1 MPLCLASGFRIVG
14 GTKAN
19 HFPISVRSEEGVSQ
33 IYGALRGWISCPST
47 RFFAAGFALSLS
59 CGAATGQPFQP
70 QTTPTPDF
78 TKTVIQTTD
87 LGHRTYLL
95 QGDGGNVVLAVGD
108 GGIIMV
114 DDSFAP
120 LHDKI
125 KAAVAKISSAP
136 IRYLA
141 LTHFH
146 RDHTGGDAQFAKDGA
161 TIVAHTSVAEHLAAG
176 SHNGVTGNVMAPEPP
191 AALPKQTY
199 SDSTTL
205 QIPGVTAKLE
215 HIPNAHTDGDTTV
228 YFPDANVLATGDIV
242 TFGRFP
248 NIDYLYGGSIDGVIK
263 GVDAVLRL
271 AKDDTKVVPGHGPLG
286 TKAMIREYRQM
297 LVTVRGRIQSLIDA
311 GKTED
316 EIVAAKPNADYDA
329 QLKVSAQAAGN
340 FVRVV
345 YRSLK
350 K

>member
-1 MPLCLASGFRIVG
+1 MS
-14 GTKAN
+14 
-19 HFPISVRSEEGVSQ
+19 HM
-33 IYGALRGWISCPST
+33 YGALRGATAISGLIGGVAV
-47 RFFAAGFALSLS
+47 FMAGGTAL
-59 CGAATGQPFQP
+59 AQPFQP

-95 QGDGGNVVLAVGD
+95 RQDGGNVVIAVGND
-108 GGIIMV
+108 AIIMV
-114 DDSFAP
+114 DDSFTP

-125 KAAVAKISSAP
+125 KAAITKITTLP
-136 IRYLA
+136 IRYLV

-161 TIVAHTSVAEHLAAG
+161 IIVAHRTVAEHLAAG
-176 SHNGVTGNVMAPEPP
+176 THNGVTGNVMAPEPP
-191 AALPKQTY
+191 AALPKQTF

-215 HIPNAHTDGDTTV
+215 HIANAHTDGDTAV

-242 TFGRFP
+242 TFGRWP
-248 NIDYLYGGSIDGVIK
+248 NIDYLYGGSIDGEIK

-271 AKDDTKVVPGHGPLG
+271 ANDGTKIVPGHGPLG
-286 TKAMIREYRQM
+286 TKAMIVDYRQM
-297 LVTVRGRIQSLIDA
+297 LVTARGRVKALIDQ
-311 GKTED
+311 GKSED

-329 QLKVSAQAAGN
+329 QLKVSPQAAGN
-340 FVRVV
+340 FIRVV